1 MKVTIVQHNIIW
13 AAPEKNREALEAK
26 FAELDATDL
35 IVLPEVF
42 TAGFGTLPEVV
53 AEPEEGG
60 PTLAWMQ
67 QMAARHDCAVSGS
80 VPVVVKSDKP
90 RSNDAVVDGH
100 VIENNFERPNIP
112 WSRFVNRSY
121 FVKPDGSYAFYDKRH
136 LFIYGGE
143 WPYSSGDKRTVVEW
157 RGVRFLLQVCYDVRF
172 PLWSRNFGDYDVI
185 LYSGNWPT
193 SRIGQ
198 WTALL
203 RARAIENQ
211 AYVVGVNRVGTDP
224 LCDYPG
230 ASVIVHPY
238 GYEIADCGD
247 RECAESA
254 VLEIDKLRTLRERF
268 PVLKEQDPIEV
279 IMKLADDV
287 RGREKMKNVECEM

>member
-1 MKVTIVQHNIIW
+1 MTDNLKVTIMQHDIRW
-13 AAPEKNREALEAK
+13 AAPEENRRVLEEK
-26 FAELDATDL
+26 FLKLEPTDL

-53 AEPEEGG
+53 AEPDDDG
-60 PTLAWMQ
+60 PTLQWMRR
-67 QMAARHDCAVSGS
+67 MAKQLDCAICGS
-80 VPVVVKSDKP
+80 VPIAIHSDTP
-90 RSNDAVVDGH
+90 RSNNAMVDGH

-112 WSRFVNRSY
+112 WARYVNRAY
-121 FVKPDGSYAFYDKRH
+121 FVMPDGTYAFYDKRH

-143 WPYSSGDKRTVVEW
+143 WPYSSGEERKVVEF

-185 LYSGNWPT
+185 IYCGNWPT
-193 SRIGQ
+193 TRITQ
-198 WTALL
+198 WSALL

-211 AYVVGVNRVGTDP
+211 AYVVGVNRVGTDH

-230 ASVIVHPY
+230 ASVIIHPY
-238 GYEIADCGD
+238 GYELADCGD
-247 RECAESA
+247 TECAATAE
-254 VLEIDKLRTLRERF
+254 LEINKLFTLRERF

-279 IMKLADDV
+279 IVQLAKDA
-287 RGREKMKNVECEM
+287 KKQ

>member
-1 MKVTIVQHNIIW
+1 MKVTIVQHSIVW
-13 AAPEKNREALEAK
+13 ANPEENRKRLEAK
-26 FAELDATDL
+26 FSNLEATDL

-53 AEPEEGG
+53 AEPDEGG
-60 PTLAWMQ
+60 ATLEWMQ
-67 QMAARHDCAVSGS
+67 RMAAQYDCAISGS
-80 VPVVVKSDKP
+80 VPVVIHSDKP

-100 VIENNFERPNIP
+100 EIENNFQRPNVP
-112 WSRFVNRSY
+112 WSKFVNRSY
-121 FVKPDGSYAFYDKRH
+121 FVKPDGTYAYYDKRH

-143 WPYSSGDKRTVVEW
+143 WPYSSGDSRTVVEW
-157 RGVRFLLQVCYDVRF
+157 RGVRFLLQICYDVRF

-193 SRIGQ
+193 SRITQ
-198 WTALL
+198 WSALL

-230 ASVIVHPY
+230 ASVVIHPK
-238 GYEIADCGD
+238 GYEIADCQD
-247 RECAESA
+247 RETEATAE
-254 VLEIDKLRTLRERF
+254 LDIEGLHTLRDRF
-268 PVLKEQDPIEV
+268 PVLKEQDPIDV
-279 IMKLADDV
+279 IMQLAQTA
-287 RGREKMKNVECEM
+287 KNATS

>member
-1 MKVTIVQHNIIW
+1 MRITIVQHNIIW
-13 AAPEKNREALEAK
+13 ADPVANRRVLEEKFSTLEP
-26 FAELDATDL
+26 TDL

-53 AEPEEGG
+53 AEPEAES
-60 PTLAWMQ
+60 PTLIWMQ
-67 QMAARHDCAVSGS
+67 RMAAQLNCAISGS
-80 VPVVVKSDKP
+80 VPIVVHSDKP

-100 VIENNFERPNIP
+100 VIENNFQRPNVP
-112 WSRFVNRSY
+112 WAKYVNRSF
-121 FVKPDGSYAFYDKRH
+121 FVKPDGTYAFYDKRH

-143 WPYSSGDKRTVVEW
+143 WPYSSGEHRTVVEW

-185 LYSGNWPT
+185 LYSCNWPT

-198 WTALL
+198 LSALL

-230 ASVIVHPY
+230 ASVIIHPY
-238 GYEIADCGD
+238 GYEIADCGNT
-247 RECAESA
+247 ESIASAE
-254 VLEIDKLRTLRERF
+254 LEIEKLHTLRDRF
-268 PVLKEQDPIEV
+268 PVLKEQDPIDI
-279 IMKLADDV
+279 IMRLAK
-287 RGREKMKNVECEM
+287 EAKASITAS